1 MKKILMS
8 LAFAVTTLAAMAIP
22 AKRGLWSTIT
32 LADGTQVKVELR
44 GDEHMK
50 WLQAADGTCYIDSA
64 GTYVQMTPAQIN
76 ERRQQRMAKRKAPR
90 RAIYASTTDGL
101 GQKGTMS
108 RGAVPSIGEYTIPVV
123 MVQFSN
129 KQFQAT
135 TTVEKMKRY
144 YNEVGY
150 TDNNGSKG
158 SVRDYFIAQSGGQFV
173 PNFDVVG
180 IVTLPNP
187 YSTYGADIQ
196 DVDDNVWK
204 ISGDVVEAAV
214 EQLGTDF
221 SQYVVPAGDAYHKA
235 GVPLLV
241 MFFAGKGQATE
252 DETYANKSLIWPCEW
267 DGDEDPYGGKYQGV
281 QFNSFFVGNELM
293 GNKMM
298 GLGLFCHEFGHALG
312 LPDFYCTDYSY
323 QGDDAFSNWSIMDT
337 GAYVGNTYAP
347 IGYNAYEKSY
357 MGWLE
362 LNEIGDEEELV
373 LESPIGLAENSA
385 VIMRNGNK
393 ETFIFENRQPGTW
406 YPTTFGKGVLVSCIA
421 YDKTAW
427 SYNTVNNVQNKKR
440 ACVLTANNET
450 LYYSGSS
457 ANLYGGSGK
466 TSINKLKTLSGSTI
480 DPGITDIQKN
490 NDGTIT
496 LTFEGNGNI
505 DDPDDPKPSED
516 GVLFYESFDQCANKG
531 GNDGM
536 WNGAIASGTFVPD
549 NDGWV
554 YTSAHGAFQCARF
567 GTSSVAGSAQTPAF
581 TLNGTATLT
590 FKAGAWNNAKNDTI
604 LYLTAEGGTVEPTEV
619 TVKRGAFTDCTA
631 TVTGTGKVKILFEMT
646 NKSGGRFF
654 LDEVKVT
661 ESGQTSAIQSVAAKK
676 HADTRVFTI
685 DGRYVGNDLRQL
697 EHGLY
702 IVGGKKVV
710 K

>member
-1 MKKILMS
+1 MS

-32 LADGTQVKVELR
+32 LADGIQVKVELR

-50 WLQAADGTCYIDSA
+50 WLRAADGTCYIDSA
-64 GTYVQMTPAQIN
+64 GTYVQMTLAQIN
-76 ERRQQRMAKRKAPR
+76 ERRQQRLAKRKAPR

-129 KQFQAT
+129 KKFQTT

-180 IVTLPNP
+180 IVTLSNP
-187 YSTYGADIQ
+187 YSTYGADNQ

-252 DETYANKSLIWPCEW
+252 DDTYANKSLIWPCEW

-406 YPTTFGKGVLVSCIA
+406 YPTTFGKGVLVSRIA
-421 YDKTAW
+421 YDKTTW
-427 SYNTVNNVQNKKR
+427 SYNTVNNVQSKKR

-457 ANLYGGSGK
+457 VNLYGGSGK

-480 DPGITDIQKN
+480 DPGITDIQRN
-490 NDGTIT
+490 SDGTIT

-505 DDPDDPKPSED
+505 DDPDAPKPSED

-567 GTSSVAGSAQTPAF
+567 GTSSVAGFAQTPAF

-590 FKAGAWNNAKNDTI
+590 FKTGAWNNAKNDTI

-646 NKSGGRFF
+646 NKTGGRFF
-654 LDEVKVT
+654 LDEVKVA
-661 ESGQTSAIQSVAAKK
+661 EPAQTSAIQSVAAKK
-676 HADTRVFTI
+676 HANTRVFTI

>member
-1 MKKILMS
+1 MS

-50 WLQAADGTCYIDSA
+50 WLRAADGTCYIDSA
-64 GTYVQMTPAQIN
+64 DTYVQMTPAQIN
-76 ERRQQRMAKRKAPR
+76 ERRQQRLAKRKAPR

-129 KQFQAT
+129 KKFQAT

-158 SVRDYFIAQSGGQFV
+158 SVRDYFVAQSGGQFV

-180 IVTLPNP
+180 IVTLSNP
-187 YSTYGADIQ
+187 YSTYGADNQ

-221 SQYVVPAGDAYHKA
+221 SQYVVPAGDAYHNA

-252 DETYANKSLIWPCEW
+252 DDTYANKSLIWPCEW

-406 YPTTFGKGVLVSCIA
+406 YPTTFGKGVLVSRIA

-427 SYNTVNNVQNKKR
+427 SYNTVNNVQSKKR

-490 NDGTIT
+490 SDGTIT

-505 DDPDDPKPSED
+505 DDPDNPEPYED

-531 GNDGM
+531 GNDGK

-567 GTSSVAGSAQTPAF
+567 GTSSVAGSAQTPAI

-590 FKAGAWNNAKNDTI
+590 FKAGAWDNAKNDTI

-654 LDEVKVT
+654 LDEVKVA
-661 ESGQTSAIQSVAAKK
+661 ESAQTSAIQSVAAKK